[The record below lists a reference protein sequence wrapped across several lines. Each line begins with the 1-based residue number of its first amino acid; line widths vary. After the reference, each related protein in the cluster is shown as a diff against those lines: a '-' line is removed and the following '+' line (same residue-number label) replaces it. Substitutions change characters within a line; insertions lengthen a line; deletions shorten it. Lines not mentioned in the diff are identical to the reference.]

1 MDSID
6 KRDSI
11 DSRNDNAS
19 YDTFKVKSLAY
30 ATEVSNHL
38 KCNQAMKRRIREDV
52 IDALNVRA
60 EELGLSDPVALMGS
74 PAEVAADFSANL
86 GLPVATGWEYESET
100 KIFGLPLIH
109 VVSNRM
115 KIAKGIIAIGP
126 VSCGVVS
133 IGAVSVGLFSL
144 GGIAMGLW
152 AFGGV
157 SIGFFMAMGGV
168 AAAYDLAVGG
178 FSIAKNMAVGGM
190 AIAGDIAI
198 GGQSIAQIAGHTQ
211 DPNVVSDSIEFVY
224 RLPGEADQMVDR
236 IKQVFPSLGI
246 IKQWIVDL
254 LLQ

>member
-1 MDSID
+1 MRNKMDSID
-6 KRDSI
+6 E
-11 DSRNDNAS
+11 NAS
-19 YDTFKVKSLAY
+19 YKTFKVRSLAY

-86 GLPVATGWEYESET
+86 GLPAAIGWEYESET

-126 VSCGVVS
+126 ISIGVVS
-133 IGAVSVGLFSL
+133 LGAVSVGVFSL

-152 AFGGV
+152 AFGGL
-157 SIGFFMAMGGV
+157 SLGLFMAIGGM
-168 AAAYDLAVGG
+168 AIAYDLAVGG
-178 FSIAKNMAVGGM
+178 LSVAKNMAVGGM
-190 AIAGDIAI
+190 AVAGDIAI
-198 GGQSIAQIAGHTQ
+198 GGQSVAQIAGHTQ
-211 DPNVVSDSIEFVY
+211 DPNVLNDSIKFVY
-224 RLPGEADQMVDR
+224 RLPAEADQMVDR
-236 IKQVFPSLGI
+236 INQVFPSLGI
-246 IKQWIVDL
+246 IKQWIVNL
-254 LLQ
+254 LLQN

>member
-1 MDSID
+1 MKNMMDS
-6 KRDSI
+6 RDSI
-11 DSRNDNAS
+11 DEKIA
-19 YDTFKVKSLAY
+19 YDTFKVRSIAY
-30 ATEVSNHL
+30 AAEVSNHL

-86 GLPVATGWEYESET
+86 GLPVTYGWEYEYESET
-100 KIFGLPLIH
+100 RIFGLPLIH
-109 VVSNRM
+109 IVSNRM

-126 VSCGVVS
+126 VSIGVVS
-133 IGAVSVGLFSL
+133 IGAVSVGIFSF
-144 GGIAMGLW
+144 GGIAMGLL
-152 AFGGV
+152 AFGGA
-157 SIGFFMAMGGV
+157 SLGFFMAMGGV
-168 AAAYDLAVGG
+168 AVAYDLAVGG
-178 FSIAKNMAVGGM
+178 FSIAKNMAAGGM

-211 DPNVVSDSIEFVY
+211 DPNVVSDNIEFVY
-224 RLPGEADQMVDR
+224 RLPSEADQMVDR

-246 IKQWIVDL
+246 IKRWIVEL